1 VPALVEPV
9 PRSLLQELRLVVARL
24 RRVQPRGAFSP
35 GVHVGTTADHCV
47 SFIPGVTDALDDG
60 LRVDVLTSLLLRSRT
75 GTPTISPGDSA
86 PLVWL
91 SRPGTP
97 QWHDFESAWLGPAVR
112 AYAEAGLP
120 LTLVVV
126 TKGGWVDPRSGVGR
140 SWVRLRLR

>member
-9 PRSLLQELRLVVARL
+9 PRPLLQELRLVVARL
-24 RRVQPRGAFSP
+24 RRAQPRRSFAP
-35 GVHVGTTADHCV
+35 GVHVGTAADQCV
-47 SFIPGVTDALDDG
+47 SFIPRDTDAMDDG
-60 LRVDVLTSLLLRSRT
+60 LRGDVVTSLLLRSRT
-75 GTPTISPGDSA
+75 GTPTVSPGDTA

-91 SRPGTP
+91 SRPGSP

-112 AYAEAGLP
+112 AYAEADLS